1 MAKILKTATTTRVE
15 GEKTYTEFA
24 ETRETADIYREAS
37 GQSWLNLR
45 KLDAALIN
53 HFNHGT
59 EWRKETASPILLPS
73 NPFSQTGKKLTYGKK
88 NLDRIF
94 ILRNSILEKIS
105 RVSKGTKLLFR
116 GDKVSETSR
125 FLYLLARRCCFSFH
139 REFRL

>member
-1 MAKILKTATTTRVE
+1 ME
-15 GEKTYTEFA
+15 GEKTHTEFA

-59 EWRKETASPILLPS
+59 EWRKETASPILLP
-73 NPFSQTGKKLTYGKK
+73 FSQTGKKLTYGKK

-105 RVSKGTKLLFR
+105 CIE
-116 GDKVSETSR
+116 GDEITFPGR
-125 FLYLLARRCCFSFH
+125 
-139 REFRL
+139 

>member
-1 MAKILKTATTTRVE
+1 ME

-59 EWRKETASPILLPS
+59 EWRKETASPILLS
-73 NPFSQTGKKLTYGKK
+73 FSQTETGGK
-88 NLDRIF
+88 N
-94 ILRNSILEKIS
+94 
-105 RVSKGTKLLFR
+105 
-116 GDKVSETSR
+116 
-125 FLYLLARRCCFSFH
+125 
-139 REFRL
+139 